1 MQWQKMKLPFLI
13 VKEAYLDHGQH
24 GTLKKTIPMNGR
36 GYEVHRT
43 KG

>member
-24 GTLKKTIPMNGR
+24 GTLKKTKRKVILWAR
-36 GYEVHRT
+36 S
-43 KG
+43 